1 MTFNAIRMSLGDIQD
16 SINFCRSKIKQME
29 EIETPASFEEYE
41 SYNQII
47 DFLNDYRHYFEFEKD
62 WK

>member
-1 MTFNAIRMSLGDIQD
+1 MTFNAIKMTLGDIQE
-16 SINFCRSKIKQME
+16 SINFCISKIEQTE
-29 EIETPASFEEYE
+29 EIEVPMSFEESE

-47 DFLNDYRHYFEFEKD
+47 DYLEEYKHYLEFERD

>member
-1 MTFNAIRMSLGDIQD
+1 MTFNAIRMTLRDVQD
-16 SINFCRSKIKQME
+16 SINFCNSKIVQM
-29 EIETPASFEEYE
+29 IETEVPTSFEEQE

-47 DFLNDYRHYFEFEKD
+47 DYLEEYRHYLEFERD

>member
-1 MTFNAIRMSLGDIQD
+1 MTFNAIRMTLGDIQN
-16 SINFCRSKIKQME
+16 SINFCRSKIEQMK
-29 EIETPASFEEYE
+29 EIETPISYEETE

-47 DFLNDYRHYFEFEKD
+47 DYLKEYKHYLEFEKD

>member
-1 MTFNAIRMSLGDIQD
+1 MTFNAIKMFFEDIQN
-16 SINFCRSKIKQME
+16 SINFCKSKIEQME
-29 EIETPASFEEYE
+29 EIETPASFEEWE

-47 DFLNDYRHYFEFEKD
+47 DYLNDYRHYFEFEKE